1 MRTITSKKYLKPEYQ
16 GSLVK
21 ITPKAGGG
29 EPEYM
34 EQVKFVDRETNKVYY
49 YVNGTCVDSNTYET
63 VNS

>member
-21 ITPKAGGG
+21 ITPKAGGS

-34 EQVKFVDRETNKVYY
+34 EQVKFIDKESNKVYY
-49 YVNGTCVDSNTYET
+49 YVNGKCVDSSAYKT